1 MEGFFAALKAFFDK
15 RQQEMILLLGIAEE
29 SADVPMR
36 AQLRA
41 GEANRIF
48 FLSTSDVH
56 DGVLSVL
63 EWLCSLTKNPFSV
76 RQPAIDLVSSMTE
89 CPPRSLRVILTFGPG
104 SPEREMAHDN
114 G

>member
-15 RQQEMILLLGIAEE
+15 RQQEMILLLWIAEE

-36 AQLRA
+36 AELQA

-48 FLSTSDVH
+48 LVSTSDVH

-63 EWLCSLTKNPFSV
+63 ERLCSLTKNSFSV
-76 RQPAIDLVSSMTE
+76 RQPAIDLVSGMTE
-89 CPPRSLRVILTFGPG
+89 CLPRSPLTFGPSSPGPG
-104 SPEREMAHDN
+104 SSTR
-114 G
+114 